1 MPSEKANWRDFTPD
15 SLIRAVEHVQ
25 KSLERAEFQFN
36 YMTQRTCFAELHPV
50 APGKTASGVFKI
62 CMDVYQTGLKEAT
75 EKQFREL
82 LEIGLANAQLLDQG
96 PVDWAKSL
104 IALWIHGDQRR
115 VRYWIKDVCD
125 QQVLPKSTT
134 PEEMDEYFDR
144 NSWRAPAFIHMQ
156 PSGNTPYD
164 PTNAWSREDR
174 ERTEKLLDKLTDR
187 FIGALEFHL
196 EGIAGQAHVQLAKE
210 GRRFQRSMPKTSPPV
225 NAIGAGSATLDQAPV
240 AFISYSWDS
249 DTHKQ
254 WVLDLSSRLR
264 SEGGVRIIL
273 DRWDL
278 APGGDR
284 TVFMEK
290 SVAESG
296 FVVLVCTPRYAKLA
310 NGREGGVGYEAAIIT
325 GELAEN
331 TNPGKFI
338 PILRDGNWKESLP
351 RWIKPKLGVDLSSNP
366 YSEAEYQNL
375 LRTIHHELP
384 KAPPV
389 GPKPTIEPI
398 SFTDGSP
405 LASSGDGGLH
415 HKTAKSMEI
424 QGKWDPAKSEALI
437 RAGLTEGELRL
448 RDPFYESNSLELDH
462 RIVGEY
468 YLRYRD
474 RESMMVVTAS
484 IEKGVN
490 CHACA
495 PRLSLFEFERRAAG
509 WILVDFSLAVA
520 RWGQWGQVGTDDV
533 KVFVIGENLYALF
546 LDGNG
551 GSQGWTS
558 SRTCV
563 HARVGDRYQEVLN
576 LQTAQDD
583 SGTIAPGAQ
592 NWTSVIKIQSGSS
605 GFYDLLVERRGI
617 RDHKNF
623 AECERFKFNGQKYIS
638 SGFYG

>member
-1 MPSEKANWRDFTPD
+1 MPREKAQWMDFTPQ
-15 SLIRAVEHVQ
+15 SLVRAVEHVH
-25 KSLERAEFQFN
+25 KCLERAEFQFH
-36 YMTQRTCFAELHPV
+36 YMTQRTCYAELHPV
-50 APGKTASGVFKI
+50 APAKTPSGVFKL

-75 EKQFREL
+75 EKQFHEL
-82 LEIGLANAQLLDQG
+82 LQIGLANAQQLDRA

-104 IALWIHGDQRR
+104 LALWIDGNRRR

-125 QQVLPKSTT
+125 EQVLPKSTT
-134 PEEMDEYFDR
+134 SEEMDEYFDR
-144 NSWRAPAFIHMQ
+144 NSWRAPVFVHMQ

-164 PTNAWSREDR
+164 PMSAWSREDL
-174 ERTEKLLDKLTDR
+174 ERTERLLDKLTER

-196 EGIAGQAHVQLAKE
+196 EGVAGQAHVQLAKE
-210 GRRFQRSMPKTSPPV
+210 GRRFQQSSPKTPAV
-225 NAIGAGSATLDQAPV
+225 NAMSAESDVLDRAPV

-249 DTHKQ
+249 ETHKQ
-254 WVLDLSSRLR
+254 WVLDLATRLR

-278 APGGDR
+278 VPGGDR

-290 SVAESG
+290 SVAGSD
-296 FVVLVCTPRYAKLA
+296 FVVLVCTPRYAELA
-310 NGREGGVGYEAAIIT
+310 NSREGGVGYEATIIT
-325 GELAEN
+325 GALAEN

-338 PILRDGNWKESLP
+338 PILRDGNWKRSLP
-351 RWIKPKLGVDLSSNP
+351 IWIKAKLGVDLSCEP
-366 YSEAEYQNL
+366 YLESEYQIL
-375 LRTIHHELP
+375 LRAIHRELP

-389 GPKPTIEPI
+389 GPKPTMEPI
-398 SFTDGSP
+398 SLPDGSP
-405 LASSGDGGLH
+405 LTSSADEGSH
-415 HKTAKSMEI
+415 HTTAKSTEI
-424 QGKWDPAKSEALI
+424 QGKWDPAKSEVLI
-437 RAGLTEGELRL
+437 RAKLAEGELRL

-474 RESMMVVTAS
+474 RESMMIVTAS

-495 PRLSLFEFERRAAG
+495 PRLTLFEFERRAVG
-509 WILVDFSLAVA
+509 WILVDYSLAVT
-520 RWGQWGQVGTDDV
+520 RWGQWGQVATEDV

-546 LDGNG
+546 LDGTG

-563 HARVGDRYQEVLN
+563 QARVGDRYQEVLN

-592 NWTSVIKIQSGSS
+592 NWTSVIRIQSGSS

-638 SGFYG
+638 SDFYG